1 MHTLTHPIDWAA
13 RNCLMCDFVH
23 RGIVPPPPPR
33 RGATKSTVARPEPG
47 IVASRQR
54 RTIVAAV
61 VRLAMK
67 LIGVGVA
74 LILMAPAAWS
84 HDESSAFHVT
94 ITYPIKVYSFDVVS
108 APELP

>member
-47 IVASRQR
+47 IVP
-54 RTIVAAV
+54 AV
-61 VRLAMK
+61 R
-67 LIGVGVA
+67 G
-74 LILMAPAAWS
+74 
-84 HDESSAFHVT
+84 ERSS
-94 ITYPIKVYSFDVVS
+94 PRSSDWR
-108 APELP
+108 